1 MEAYVWDIVSF
12 ILGGLTGSLVTLH
25 FKKQRASGQSN
36 VVDQS
41 KSRAGGDV
49 VGRDK
54 VVK

>member
-1 MEAYVWDIVSF
+1 MGAYAADILSF
-12 ILGGLTGSLVTLH
+12 ILGGFAGSLVTMYV
-25 FKKQRASGQSN
+25 KNQRASGRGS

-54 VVK
+54 VTK